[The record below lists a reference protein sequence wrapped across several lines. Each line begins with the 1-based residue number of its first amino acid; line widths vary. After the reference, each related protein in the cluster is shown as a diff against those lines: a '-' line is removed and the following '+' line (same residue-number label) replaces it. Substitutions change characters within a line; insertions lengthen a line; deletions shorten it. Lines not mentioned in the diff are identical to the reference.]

1 MKGGWVYILA
11 NRRNGTIYVGV
22 TSDIQ
27 RRVSQHRE
35 KLTPG
40 FTKRYGVKQLVH
52 AEWHDDIRDGIQR
65 EKRIKHWLRRWKL
78 NLIEAENPGWD
89 DLYETLL

>member
-27 RRVSQHRE
+27 RRVWQHRE
-35 KLTPG
+35 ELTPG

-52 AEWHDDIRDGIQR
+52 AEWHDDIRKAIQR
-65 EKRIKHWLRRWKL
+65 EKRLKHWPRQWKL
-78 NLIEAENPGWD
+78 NLIEA
-89 DLYETLL
+89 